1 MRDSYG
7 REIHYLRISVTDR
20 CNLRCRYCMPEEGI
34 PLLRHDQILSF
45 EQIAAVARAA
55 AGLGVDKIRLTGGEP
70 LARKGLADLVRKLA
84 DIPGIRTL
92 AMTTNGTMLSRNA
105 KALAEAGLDSVNVSL
120 DTLDPDRYRSI
131 TRWGDLS
138 EALAGIDAAIEAGL
152 QVKINMVVM
161 EDTSDEE
168 LDALREFARG
178 KGIAMQTIAHYSLQ
192 EEKRDAAEFERPPP
206 CGACNRI
213 RLMANGTLRSCLHSD
228 IDFPIDFN
236 DIEGSIRAAVLAK
249 PMRGT
254 VSSTSS
260 VGQIGG

>member
-1 MRDSYG
+1 
-7 REIHYLRISVTDR
+7 
-20 CNLRCRYCMPEEGI
+20 
-34 PLLRHDQILSF
+34 
-45 EQIAAVARAA
+45 
-55 AGLGVDKIRLTGGEP
+55 
-70 LARKGLADLVRKLA
+70 
-84 DIPGIRTL
+84 
-92 AMTTNGTMLSRNA
+92 MLSRNA

-131 TRWGDLS
+131 TRRGDLS

-152 QVKINMVVM
+152 QVKINTVVM
-161 EDTSDEE
+161 EDTSDEALE
-168 LDALREFARG
+168 ALREFARG